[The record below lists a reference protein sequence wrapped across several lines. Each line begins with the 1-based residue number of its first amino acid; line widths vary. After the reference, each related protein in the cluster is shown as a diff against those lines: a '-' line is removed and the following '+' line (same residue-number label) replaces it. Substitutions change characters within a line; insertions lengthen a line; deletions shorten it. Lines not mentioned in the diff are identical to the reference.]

1 MTKSHLLAATAAM
14 SAFSLTACSSIEN
27 SSPNFVICPS
37 PGITLDK
44 GEVQM
49 VAGQNDF
56 AWRMF
61 GKVNAGN
68 DLKSIV
74 VSPLSMAYC
83 LGMVN
88 NGAAGQTSDEITKAF
103 GMDGGTDDM
112 NGFCLKM
119 MKMLP
124 ALDPQTTFDI
134 ANYVEVN
141 KDYDLQKDFKKAVKN
156 YYDALVESR
165 DFRESGFKDYLNG
178 WVSKQTK
185 GMIPELFKDVDPTA
199 VSYIINALYFKSV
212 WTNKFDKTNTT
223 KDIFTKADGSTT
235 KVDMMHQTDEFN
247 YSSNEA
253 FSALSMNYGNGAFS
267 MQVLLPAEGKSISD
281 VVTAMKGVKWV
292 DFVRQMS
299 RYEVNIS
306 LPKFNIEYGGTMK
319 ELLRSLGISIMFTPQ
334 ADFSKFC
341 NIEAYVSD
349 VIQKAKIEVDE
360 EGTKAAAAT
369 VTGMV
374 TTSINPT
381 PTADFRA
388 DRPFVFVITENST
401 GTISFIGQYSGN

>member
-1 MTKSHLLAATAAM
+1 MTKLHLLTATAAM
-14 SAFSLTACSSIEN
+14 SAISLTACSSMEN
-27 SSPNFVICPS
+27 SSPKFVICPS

-44 GEVQM
+44 NEVQM

-61 GKVNAGN
+61 GKVNAG
-68 DLKSIV
+68 DDSKSMV

-103 GMDGGTDDM
+103 GVDDGTDAI

-119 MKMLP
+119 MKMMP

-134 ANYVEVN
+134 ANCVEVN
-141 KDYDLQKDFKKAVKN
+141 KDYDLQKDFKKAVKD

-165 DFRESGFKDYLNG
+165 DFSEKGFKDYLNG

-185 GMIPELFKDVDPTA
+185 GMIPELFEDVNPTA

-212 WTNKFDKTNTT
+212 WANKFDKTSTT
-223 KDIFTKADGSTT
+223 KDIFTKSDGSTT
-235 KVDMMHQTDEFN
+235 RVDMMHQTDNFN

-253 FSALSMNYGNGAFS
+253 FSTLSMNYGNGAFS

-281 VVTAMKGVKWV
+281 VVTAMRSVKWA
-292 DFVRQMS
+292 DFVRQMR
-299 RYEVNIS
+299 RYEVNVS
-306 LPKFNIEYGGTMK
+306 LPRFSMEFGDTMK
-319 ELLRSLGISIMFTPQ
+319 DLLESLGIRMMFTPQ

-341 NIEAYVSD
+341 NTEAYVSN

-369 VTGMV
+369 GTVMV
-374 TTSINPT
+374 TTSLNPT
-381 PTADFRA
+381 PKVDFHA

-401 GTISFIGQYSGN
+401 GTISFIGQYSGI